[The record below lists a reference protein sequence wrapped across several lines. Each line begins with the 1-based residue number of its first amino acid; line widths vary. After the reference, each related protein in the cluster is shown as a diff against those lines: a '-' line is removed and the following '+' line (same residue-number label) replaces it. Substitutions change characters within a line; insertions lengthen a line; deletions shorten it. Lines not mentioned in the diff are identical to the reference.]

1 MSASEPSKKEREQLE
16 EEAVTWVVRLTSG
29 DATEADQ
36 QALAAWRRRS
46 PEHDRAFRKVER
58 LWVGIQPLHGR
69 LSTREGEAA
78 FGRTGTPSVRTAESV
93 TRRIRR
99 PVWIQWGAVAA
110 SLAGLAVTLVLTSG
124 TLPLLWADARTGV
137 GEQRTFPLSD
147 GSEILLNTQAAISV
161 HYSEHIRQVEL
172 LAGEAAFRVE
182 PDASRPFLV
191 QANRGQVRAVG
202 TVFVVRKTSEA
213 VFVTV
218 TEGVVEVSASSG
230 RTAAPTLVQVGERVR
245 YDPAGVGPVEPV
257 DLRVATAW
265 QRGKLIFEATPLT
278 LVVEEMNRYRHGH
291 IMMLNPKL
299 AEHLVSGV
307 FDLQR
312 LDAAVTTIERTLPI
326 IATHFTDRLII
337 FR

>member
-1 MSASEPSKKEREQLE
+1 
-16 EEAVTWVVRLTSG
+16 
-29 DATEADQ
+29 
-36 QALAAWRRRS
+36 
-46 PEHDRAFRKVER
+46 
-58 LWVGIQPLHGR
+58 
-69 LSTREGEAA
+69 
-78 FGRTGTPSVRTAESV
+78 
-93 TRRIRR
+93 
-99 PVWIQWGAVAA
+99 VWIRWGAIAA
-110 SLAGLAVTLVLTSG
+110 SLAALAVTLALTSG

-147 GSEILLNTQAAISV
+147 GSEILLNTQAAVAV
-161 HYSEHIRQVEL
+161 HYSEHARLVDL

-182 PDASRPFLV
+182 QDAARPFLV
-191 QANRGQVRAVG
+191 QTNEGQVRAVG
-202 TVFVVRKTSEA
+202 TEFIVHKTAEA
-213 VFVTV
+213 VLVTV
-218 TEGVVEVSASSG
+218 TEGIVEVSAYG
-230 RTAAPTLVQVGERVR
+230 GHAAAPALVQAGQRVR

-278 LVVEEMNRYRHGH
+278 LVVEEVNRYRHGH
-291 IMMLNPKL
+291 IVMLNPKL

-326 IATHFTDRLII
+326 TATHFTDRLIL